1 MFSLDQFIRIVPGC
15 SEPEEWCEIISSE
28 LPEHGFETPR
38 QVAAFLAQCAHESA
52 EFNTLAEN
60 LNYSADRLRVV
71 FPKYFRNFSPSQM
84 QQYHRNPEAI
94 ANIVY
99 ANRMGNGDAASGDGY
114 RFRGRGVLQ
123 VTGKS
128 SYMHCSD
135 YLFGS
140 DTILLDDPDLLL
152 TKPNALGSA
161 LWFWNVNDL
170 LAVDNFTLLTKKIN
184 GGTNG
189 LEARVEVFNL
199 ALSVLG

>member
-1 MFSLDQFIRIVPGC
+1 MFSIDQFVQIVPHC
-15 SEPEEWCEIISSE
+15 EEPEEWCEIISSE
-28 LPEHGFETPR
+28 LPEHGFETTR

-84 QQYHRNPEAI
+84 QHFHRNPEAI
-94 ANIVY
+94 ANVVY
-99 ANRMGNGDAASGDGY
+99 ANRMGNGDTASGDGY
-114 RFRGRGVLQ
+114 SFRGRGILQ

-161 LWFWNVNDL
+161 LWYWNVNDL
-170 LAVDNFTLLTKKIN
+170 LSVDNFTLMTKKIN
-184 GGTNG
+184 GGVNG
-189 LEARVEVFNL
+189 LLQRQEVFNL
-199 ALSVLG
+199 ALSVLS